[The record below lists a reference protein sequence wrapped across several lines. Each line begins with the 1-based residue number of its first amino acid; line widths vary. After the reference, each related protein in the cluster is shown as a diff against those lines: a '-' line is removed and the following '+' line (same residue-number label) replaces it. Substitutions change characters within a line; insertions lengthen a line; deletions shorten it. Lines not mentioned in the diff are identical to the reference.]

1 MEIRRV
7 QITGGSSY
15 VITLP
20 KEWIRTMNI
29 KKNDQ
34 LGINIQSDGA
44 LIINPKITQEQLQKI
59 KEFNVSKISKP
70 NYLLQ
75 LLIGAYISGY
85 TSLKITS
92 PTRMSTAVQNVI
104 RSFTQLAIGPEVVE
118 ETDKSVTLKD
128 LLNPMEMPLDRA
140 IKRMYIIVKG
150 MYEDTIRALQTNNKN
165 LVGDVF
171 SRDDDVDRLH
181 WLVARQ
187 YNIILQNVSLA
198 GKMDITIEMASTCFL
213 ISRIIERI
221 GDHTVRI
228 AQNISKLV
236 YSDLNKQKIDRIIMA
251 SSLSLDIFNKSMG
264 AFFKKDIK
272 ASNKTIESVAK
283 LELLCEEI
291 NAIALKQKGIVAI
304 YIGYVVESIKRIGE
318 YAEDISENVIN
329 YLVMEEQKIPN

>member
-34 LGINIQSDGA
+34 LGINIQSDGT
-44 LIINPKITQEQLQKI
+44 LLLNPKITQEQLQRI

-70 NYLLQ
+70 TYLLQ

-85 TSLKITS
+85 TSIKITS
-92 PTRMSTAVQNVI
+92 PSRMPTAVRNVI
-104 RSFTQLAIGPEVVE
+104 RSFTQLSIGPEVVE
-118 ETDKSVTLKD
+118 ETDASVTLKD
-128 LLNPMEMPLDRA
+128 LLNPMEMPLDRTV
-140 IKRMYIIVKG
+140 KRMHIIVNG
-150 MYEDTIRALQTNNKN
+150 MYEDTMRALQTKDKN
-165 LVGDVF
+165 LAGDVI
-171 SRDDDVDRLH
+171 SRDNDVDRLH

-198 GKMDITIEMASTCFL
+198 GKMDITIGMTSTCFL
-213 ISRIIERI
+213 ISKIIERI
-221 GDHTVRI
+221 GDHVVRI
-228 AQNISKLV
+228 AQNIPKLV
-236 YSDLNKQKIDRIIMA
+236 DSDLNKQTMDRIFSA
-251 SSLSLDIFNKSMG
+251 SNLSLDIFNKSMG
-264 AFFKKDIK
+264 AFFKKELK
-272 ASNKTIESVAK
+272 ASNETIESVAK

-291 NAIALKQKGIVAI
+291 NAVTLKQKSIVAI
-304 YIGYVVESIKRIGE
+304 YVGYVVESIRRIGE

-329 YLVMEEQKIPN
+329 YLVTEE